1 MTREFRVTSLK
12 EKLGTI
18 LSICCVSNCC
28 LSLLN
33 VIWLRFL
40 MVKTPPLPP
49 PPPPKKEK
57 IGIA

>member
-12 EKLGTI
+12 EKLGMI

-40 MVKTPPLPP
+40 MVKTPPPP
-49 PPPPKKEK
+49 KKKEK

>member
-49 PPPPKKEK
+49 PPKKKEK
-57 IGIA
+57 IGIS